1 MKLYTKNGDDG
12 GTGLLFG
19 KKVSKADSR
28 TEAYGSLDS
37 AISAM
42 GLARSLV
49 SDLNVKEILLSL
61 QMELF
66 TLGSELATPPADLE
80 KLKTHYSVV
89 TPEMVQ
95 TIEDHIDDFSAKV
108 KLPRAFIVPG
118 ASPGSGAMDLARSLV
133 RTAERRAVGLKD
145 DEELPNPEVIKY
157 LNRLSDLL
165 FILARYEDRDLPADL
180 TTGERVS
187 LG

>member
-1 MKLYTKNGDDG
+1 M
-12 GTGLLFG
+12 
-19 KKVSKADSR
+19 
-28 TEAYGSLDS
+28 
-37 AISAM
+37 
-42 GLARSLV
+42 
-49 SDLNVKEILLSL
+49 
-61 QMELF
+61 
-66 TLGSELATPPADLE
+66 ATPPADLE

-180 TTGERVS
+180 TTGDRV
-187 LG
+187 

>member
-28 TEAYGSLDS
+28 TEAYGSLDT

-66 TLGSELATPPADLE
+66 TVGSELATPPADLE

-89 TPEMVQ
+89 
-95 TIEDHIDDFSAKV
+95 
-108 KLPRAFIVPG
+108 R
-118 ASPGSGAMDLARSLV
+118 
-133 RTAERRAVGLKD
+133 LKWF
-145 DEELPNPEVIKY
+145 
-157 LNRLSDLL
+157 RL
-165 FILARYEDRDLPADL
+165 
-180 TTGERVS
+180 
-187 LG
+187 